1 MGGKCTPSTAL
12 GNDGDV
18 AGLSDLNSILRVTAS
33 GVRGASASGI
43 LRPTNPAVAV
53 RMTRELRTWGTGPA
67 LGFALG
73 ACRRPDD
80 LAIIDVDD
88 PLHPEVTF
96 SDIEHRCNALARG
109 LIDRGIGDRSVL
121 GLLARNSRAY
131 VEVMVAAS
139 RIGADLVYFDTD
151 TSSAAVTTAVQQFGV
166 SMMVR
171 NSAFA
176 SRCPDSVPWLGTDDP
191 AGVSLLDALP
201 IRGKMTPPEDSSR
214 HFLAVPGGGHT
225 EVGDL
230 GLRFEAFAGL
240 LDVLPLHLAET
251 HLIASPISA
260 PWGWLHH
267 RLASTLGATEVLLR
281 QPEPE
286 RLLALIQAHEV
297 SVLAI
302 TATALAQLLDL
313 PLDVRRRYDIETL
326 RCVAVDAPLPPSLTE
341 AALGYFGDIVY
352 AGFGTATT
360 AVVSIATPDDLR
372 VSPATAGRPLAG
384 TRVSIVDDSGQ
395 SVPTGELGWVQVDVR
410 GDAVAD
416 PHPRWGRFDDHG
428 RLTVLPAPT
437 V

>member
-1 MGGKCTPSTAL
+1 MTNMGGQCSPLLAF
-12 GNDGDV
+12 GNDGGV
-18 AGLSDLNSILRVTAS
+18 AGISDLNSILRVTAS

-53 RMTRELRTWGTGPA
+53 RMTREIRTWGTGPA

-73 ACRRPDD
+73 ASRRPDD

-96 SDIEHRCNALARG
+96 SDVEHRCHALARG
-109 LIDRGIGDRSVL
+109 LVDRGIGPDSVL

-139 RIGADLVYFDTD
+139 RIGADIIYFDTD
-151 TSSAAVTTAVQQFGV
+151 TSATAVNSAVQQYGV

-176 SRCPDSVPWLGTDDP
+176 SRCPQALPWLGTDDP

-201 IRGKMTPPEDSSR
+201 IRGKLAPPNDPSR
-214 HFLAVPGGGHT
+214 HLVAVPGGHA
-225 EVGDL
+225 EVSDL

-240 LDVLPLHLAET
+240 LDVLPLHIAET
-251 HLIASPISA
+251 HLIAAPISA

-286 RLLALIQAHEV
+286 RLLALVQAHDV
-297 SVLAI
+297 NVLAI
-302 TATALAQLLDL
+302 TAKALSQLLEL
-313 PLDVRRRYDIETL
+313 PLDVRRRYDIGSL
-326 RCVAVDAPLPPSLTE
+326 RCVAVDSPLPPSLSE
-341 AALGYFGDIVY
+341 AALGYFGDTVY
-352 AGFGTATT
+352 VGFGTGAT
-360 AVVSIATPDDLR
+360 AVVSLATPDDLR
-372 VSPATAGRPLAG
+372 VSPATAGRPLPG
-384 TRVSIVDDSGQ
+384 TRIAIVDDTGQ
-395 SVPTGELGWVQVDVR
+395 QVPNGDPGWVQVEVR
-410 GDAVAD
+410 GDSVAD
-416 PHPRWGRFDDHG
+416 PHRKWGRLDDHG
-428 RLTVLPAPT
+428 RLTVLPAP
-437 V
+437 